1 MPYEFYIALRYLT
14 AKRKQTFISVISA
27 LSAGGVFLGVMT
39 LIVVLSVMNGFQE
52 DLKSRLLGFSAHAFI
67 GREDSAG
74 MENYPELE
82 GVALGT
88 RGVLAA
94 SATVVGEGI
103 ISAEGGWSEA
113 VRVMG
118 IDPAYSEVSELE
130 GKIIR
135 TWDRLPHLLPSQSY
149 IEPLLNPNSSP
160 GPDGENGIILGK
172 ELAESLGTFP
182 GDIISVGSLE
192 STAFTPLGLIPM
204 LANFRVTAVFE
215 SGYFEYD
222 AKTSFISLKMAQDIL
237 GLSGPNRIQLKVREP
252 GDAERVVREIRKSVG
267 PSYSVGSWK
276 DMNRSL
282 YTALEL
288 ERVTM
293 FVLLAFIVL
302 VAAFGIVSSL
312 IMMVMEK
319 TPDIGILKSMG
330 APRRSVM
337 LVFFWE
343 GALISLI
350 GTVLGSLAGYIFA
363 RLLATYHFVRLPG
376 DVFYNEII
384 PVKFALGDFL
394 AVFLSS
400 VVVCLAA
407 AVYPAYQ
414 ASRLDPVEA
423 IRDE

>member
-1 MPYEFYIALRYLT
+1 MPYELYIALRYLT

-52 DLKSRLLGFSAHAFI
+52 DLKSKLLGFSAHVFI

-82 GVALGT
+82 EVALRT

-113 VRVMG
+113 ARVIG

-130 GKIIR
+130 HKIIR

-149 IEPLLNPNSSP
+149 LEPLLNPRPSP
-160 GPDGENGIILGK
+160 GLDGENGIILGK

-182 GDIISVGSLE
+182 GDILSVGSLE

-204 LANFRVTAVFE
+204 LENFRVAAVFE

-222 AKTSFISLKMAQDIL
+222 AKTSFISLKMAQEIFAL
-237 GLSGPNRIQLKVREP
+237 RGPNRIQLKVREP
-252 GDAERVVREIRKSVG
+252 GDAEGVVREIRKALG
-267 PSYSVGSWK
+267 HSYSAGSWK

-293 FVLLAFIVL
+293 FVLLAFIVV

-330 APRRSVM
+330 ARRRSIM

-343 GALISLI
+343 GALISLM
-350 GTVLGSLAGYIFA
+350 GTVLGSLAGYALA
-363 RLLATYHFVRLPG
+363 RLLATYHFIRLPG
-376 DVFYNEII
+376 DVFYSEII

-394 AVFLSS
+394 AVSLSS
-400 VVVCLAA
+400 IVVCLAA
-407 AVYPAYQ
+407 AIYPAYQ
-414 ASRLDPVEA
+414 ASRLEPVDA
-423 IRDE
+423 IREE